1 MTLLCRITKDLTMNS
16 IVCGCP
22 FCPIQKL
29 MDEKDLDSLV
39 FYFFVKYNKD
49 KFKITRAIIPNEVD
63 DTIKDAAYNAF
74 LYYHQNKDCRNL
86 PANTTHTEIRDD
98 LTINI
103 YKTKNYESKDG
114 ISVKLPLERKE
125 KAFRMCIHK
134 NV

>member
-1 MTLLCRITKDLTMNS
+1 MSDLSNNS
-16 IVCGCP
+16 IVCDCP

-49 KFKITRAIIPNEVD
+49 KFKITRSIIPNEAVD
-63 DTIKDAAYNAF
+63 TLNEATYNAF
-74 LYYHQNKDCRNL
+74 IYYHQNKDCKNL
-86 PANTTHTEIRDD
+86 PVNTMHTEIRDD

-103 YKTKNYESKDG
+103 HKTKNYESKDG
-114 ISVKLPLERKE
+114 ISLKLPLKGNE